1 MATYDLTSS
10 IPAANKL
17 AAGDILNCPYSGTYK
32 QIVLPKGQYKL
43 EVWGAEGGY
52 RHSDNSYSGKGGYS
66 IGILTL
72 AEKTTTLY
80 LYAGGA
86 GNTAPGSATI
96 KVGGFNGGGYRYQYN
111 GGGGGSDVRIGST
124 SLYARVIVAGGGGSD
139 GSTTNTGMYGGGES
153 GGTSTANFGSYGYG
167 GTQTGNSGGSN
178 YITTSQPTTNGTSA
192 SSCYSGFGFGG
203 MGVYRS
209 SGYAG
214 AGGGGWYGG
223 TGSYPDS
230 SGDDDRGGGGGSG
243 YIYTSSTASNYPS
256 GCLLNSSYYLANASM
271 TAGNASMTSPTGNSE
286 TGHAGDGYVRITV
299 ILVKPYLINLLKY
312 GNFENQ
318 GWIAGSNCSLTF
330 DSSIKKYTNYSLKVS
345 ITRTNTGEAY
355 FYQTVNPPMIQNH
368 KYYVCCWIYLPTNSS
383 ATGMQVYWP
392 EAEPLMGDMVADTTK
407 INQWQKLSL
416 IATRTNWSS
425 GNQKF
430 RFDIEGSIS
439 PNYVYIDGAMLID
452 LTDCY
457 GEGKEP
463 TKEWCDNN
471 ISFFMD
477 GIKRQVITAK
487 YIKINGEWKEI

>member
-1 MATYDLTSS
+1 MAIYNLTNS
-10 IPAANKL
+10 IPAVSDIQL
-17 AAGDILNCPYSGTYK
+17 GDILDCPYSGSVK
-32 QIVLPKGQYKL
+32 QIILPSGKYKL
-43 EVWGAEGGY
+43 ECWGAQGGTY
-52 RHSDNSYSGKGGYS
+52 SSYLGGKGGYS
-66 IGILTL
+66 SGILTIT
-72 AEKTTTLY
+72 EKTSVY
-80 LYAGGA
+80 LYTGGS
-86 GNTAPGSATI
+86 GSSSSI
-96 KVGGFNGGGYRYQYN
+96 NNGFNGGGTGISNGR
-111 GGGGGSDVRIGST
+111 GGGGASDIRIGT
-124 SLYARVIVAGGGGSD
+124 DSLYARVIVAGGGGGAGVASANANPA
-139 GSTTNTGMYGGGES
+139 GCGGGLYGGDGFYNN
-153 GGTSTANFGSYGYG
+153 TTGSYTTGSNRCG
-167 GTQTGNSGGSN
+167 GSASQTAGGITWSLGTQASFGQGGNASGS
-178 YITTSQPTTNGTSA
+178 Y
-192 SSCYSGFGFGG
+192 SCGG
-203 MGVYRS
+203 
-209 SGYAG
+209 
-214 AGGGGWYGG
+214 GGGGWYGG
-223 TGSYPDS
+223 GGAYDNDS
-230 SGDDDRGGGGGSG
+230 DSDGRWGGGGSG
-243 YIYTSSTASNYPS
+243 YVYTSSTASNYPS
-256 GCLLNSSYYLANASM
+256 GCLLNSNHYLTDAS
-271 TAGNASMTSPTGNSE
+271 TIAGNVSFTSPSGASE
-286 TGHAGDGYVRITV
+286 IGHTGDGYIRITV
-299 ILVKPYLINLLKY
+299 ILTKPYLINLLKY

-345 ITRTNTGEAY
+345 ITRTNIGEAY

-368 KYYVCCWIYLPTNSS
+368 KYYVCCWIYLPTSSS

-471 ISFFMD
+471 ISFFTD